1 MIFDGIQA
9 WKSMIAHLAEV
20 GDHADPANS
29 SPDTKRASVE
39 EALWG
44 LREEARCSIRNFLE
58 HNIWNPLL
66 GHTIQGPFQDLMRAL
81 TLDRIIKQASLV
93 DPTRGRVA
101 ASLPK

>member
-1 MIFDGIQA
+1 MIFAGIQA

-66 GHTIQGPFQDLMRAL
+66 GHTITGPFQDLMRAL
-81 TLDRIIKQASLV
+81 TRPEGVSPPRSQSSFLSQALIS
-93 DPTRGRVA
+93 
-101 ASLPK
+101 